1 MWCGKVHM
9 HRVWWWPLLPFLAP
23 CSAKAFDIVW
33 QTVTTFCV
41 DTCSCMSTCRYW
53 WNACVYIHAGEDQ
66 KFMSGVFLNCSRFY
80 FWKQGLSIST
90 AHGSARLL
98 AYKQQGSSS
107 LLPRPGRPSICCCIW
122 LVFSFSIWG
131 LGTPMQA
138 PIVAQPVLNVSNIFS
153 GPATPNTQGW
163 TEKQNRRFWS
173 HGLSSSHNSLI
184 AFFHVLL
191 SPSSGDYKSS
201 FVRIWLASSAFG
213 LIAWFDF

>member
-1 MWCGKVHM
+1 
-9 HRVWWWPLLPFLAP
+9 
-23 CSAKAFDIVW
+23 
-33 QTVTTFCV
+33 
-41 DTCSCMSTCRYW
+41 MSTCMCW
-53 WNACVYIHAGEDQ
+53 GECMCIYTCRWSQ
-66 KFMSGVFLNCSRFY
+66 KFMSVVFLNCSRFY

-107 LLPRPGRPSICCCIW
+107 LLPRAGRPSICCCIW

-131 LGTPMQA
+131 LGTPVQA

-173 HGLSSSHNSLI
+173 HGLGSSHNSLI
-184 AFFHVLL
+184 AFFHALL
-191 SPSSGDYKSS
+191 SPSSGDYKRVLLSES
-201 FVRIWLASSAFG
+201 
-213 LIAWFDF
+213 D